1 MLPDQVTELLAA
13 FVDGEL
19 SQRQRKTA
27 LRLLQ
32 RSSEARELL
41 RQLQENAHKIKQLP
55 RRKVEPSLVD
65 EILRAIAEQK
75 VQPKQP
81 SLKSARR
88 RHWMPYVAAS
98 LAASLLIAAIGVAYW
113 KSMGEWDTKGGNV
126 NVIVKDNGKQDPTPA
141 PTPEPEEPV
150 TPPKKVMNPLLAQ
163 ITEGTFKDFGQPV
176 VADRIF
182 TARFNELHKEAVIG
196 QLAYQ
201 LNKDRTAQLD
211 ITVKDN
217 AVAVERLK
225 AALHE
230 AGITVVV
237 DPNAKSALTGKKQ
250 AKVEYWVYAENMTTA
265 ELAKMMK
272 DLSQADTTGMG
283 KSVPTPYE
291 KMTVTP
297 LAETDKRKLSGKLG
311 VEASKLEMPKDAG
324 NAKPETP
331 KRWERQAVVL
341 PTGTPAQSSKEVR
354 QFVNQRRQPQAG
366 TLQVLIKIHQE

>member
-1 MLPDQVTELLAA
+1 MLPDQVTELLTA

-19 SQRQRKTA
+19 SQRQRKAA

-32 RSSEARELL
+32 RSSEAREFL
-41 RQLQENAHKIKQLP
+41 RQLQENAHKVKQLP

-81 SLKSARR
+81 SLKPGRR

-98 LAASLLIAAIGVAYW
+98 LAASLLIAVIGVTYY
-113 KSMGEWDTKGGNV
+113 KTMSEEDNKGSNL
-126 NVIVKDNGKQDPTPA
+126 IVKDF
-141 PTPEPEEPV
+141 EPKVEPMPVSEEPV
-150 TPPKKVMNPLLAQ
+150 APKLKVTNPLLAQ
-163 ITEGTFKDFGQPV
+163 ITEGTFKDFGAPV
-176 VADRIF
+176 VDDRVF
-182 TARFNELHKEAVIG
+182 TARFSDLNKDAVVG
-196 QLAYQ
+196 QLSYQ

-211 ITVKDN
+211 IVVKDN
-217 AVAVERLK
+217 ALAVERLK

-230 AGITVVV
+230 VGIKVVV
-237 DPNAKSALTGKKQ
+237 DPKADKDLKAKKQ
-250 AKVEYWVYAENMTTA
+250 AAKAEYWVYAENMTTD

-272 DLSQADTTGMG
+272 ELSKADTTGMG

-297 LAETDKRKLSGKLG
+297 IARTDKQKLSGKLG
-311 VEASKLEMPKDAG
+311 GEASKLDLPKDAG
-324 NAKPETP
+324 SANPETP

-341 PTGTPAQSSKEVR
+341 PKDPPAQSSKEVR